1 MSAVQ
6 RRKLLLSALFSS
18 VPWAA
23 NSQGSYPTKAI
34 QLVHGFGAG
43 GNADVIAR
51 TIGIKLQELLR
62 QPVVVDIK
70 SGAGGLIA
78 SNSIA
83 KAAPDGYSIVLL
95 TGAHTV
101 SAALK
106 KSLPF
111 DPVKDFSFVS
121 TVTNFPFVIAVRAD
135 HPARNLAELLS
146 LAKSA
151 PGKATF
157 TSVGVGST
165 QHIVGELL
173 ASSGG
178 VELLHVPYRG
188 GGAPVTAVLS
198 GDVDVLIDTLT
209 VATPH
214 INSGKLK
221 ALAVTS
227 QSSWSTMPA
236 VQPVAL
242 TLPGFDVRS
251 WLGLAAPA
259 GTAEHIISRL
269 NVEVGKVLKD
279 PDVLKAIASSG
290 SLDAPSSPQEMRLMV
305 QNEIARWKGVI
316 SRSGI
321 PLQD

>member
-135 HPARNLAELLS
+135 HPAKNLAELLS

-151 PGKATF
+151 PGNATF

-214 INSGKLK
+214 INSGKMK

-227 QSSWSTMPA
+227 QSSWSTMPT

-259 GTAEHIISRL
+259 GTADHIISRL

-279 PDVLKAIASSG
+279 PDVLKVIASSG
-290 SLDAPSSPQEMRLMV
+290 SLAAPSSPQEMRLMV

>member
-1 MSAVQ
+1 MSVMQ
-6 RRKLLLSALFSS
+6 RRELLISVFFSS
-18 VPWAA
+18 MPWAA
-23 NSQGSYPTKAI
+23 HSQGSYPTKAI
-34 QLVHGFGAG
+34 QLAHGFGAG

-51 TIGIKLQELLR
+51 TIGVKLQELLR

-106 KSLPF
+106 KNLPF
-111 DPVKDFSFVS
+111 DPVKDFSFIS
-121 TVTNFPFVIAVRAD
+121 TVTNFPFVIAVRSD
-135 HPARNLAELLS
+135 HPAKTLTELLS
-146 LAKSA
+146 FAKNA
-151 PGKATF
+151 PGKTTF

-173 ASSGG
+173 SSSGG
-178 VELLHVPYRG
+178 VELLHTPYRG

-198 GDVDVLIDTLT
+198 GDVDILIDTLT

-214 INSGKLK
+214 INSGKLRP
-221 ALAVTS
+221 LAVTS
-227 QSSWSTMPA
+227 QSFWPTLPA

-242 TLPGFDVRS
+242 TLAGFEVRS

-259 GTAEHIISRL
+259 GTADPIISRL
-269 NVEVGKVLKD
+269 NAEVGKVLKD
-279 PDVLKAIASSG
+279 PDVIKVIASSG
-290 SLDAPSSPQEMRLMV
+290 SLAAPSSPQEMRLMV
-305 QNEIARWKGVI
+305 QNEIVRWKSVI
-316 SRSGI
+316 SKSGI